1 MKWVKV
7 TLMKAWSCN
16 GEDYASGRQIEVD
29 EETSQELLTDGSCK
43 LDWTSAQVKQDDS
56 ASTNKTG
63 ADGTAD
69 VVTIDR
75 ATYDKM
81 IADAVAAKM
90 ADTDDDGGS
99 KANKR
104 VQIGRVHDRI
114 LDDPT
119 RGYGEKN
126 FGVYLQEVYAVSQAG
141 GTASKRLLACNAVKT
156 QGSDEYATVEE
167 AIGGFLIPPAFD
179 PRILEKGVEGSLA
192 RGRGTFDIPIPG
204 QMVTINALTDANR
217 TSTLYGGIIVYR
229 TKERATMTASKGTFE
244 QIEIKPKPITA
255 LAFATDTQLHYAP
268 TLAAIF
274 GRQFQDAKTYKENIE
289 FVNGTGAGEAQGW
302 LTAPCKYAQAAETEP
317 SDQAAATIVTENLIK
332 MRSHMRDEEYG
343 NAYWY
348 ASLSCMEQLNT
359 LTMDVGTGGSAIALL
374 NIGNDGITRIL
385 GRPLIY
391 TEFAKA
397 IGTQGDISL
406 VSWPSYIIGDG
417 TYTNTASSIHVRF
430 DANETAFRFVWE
442 MDAQWWWRTTLVLN
456 NSWEVAPVVTLATRS

>member
-1 MKWVKV
+1 MKTI
-7 TLMKAWSCN
+7 TLTEAWSH
-16 GEDYASGRQIEVD
+16 GTKDFAAGDKLEMDDAIAKQLVA
-29 EETSQELLTDGSCK
+29 DGYGT
-43 LDWTSAQVKQDDS
+43 LDDDS
-56 ASTNKTG
+56 AHVKRVDAAPTTKTAPG
-63 ADGTAD
+63 DAAD
-69 VVTIDR
+69 VVTISR
-75 ATYDKM
+75 EVYEKM
-81 IADAVAAKM
+81 IADAVAAKLGG
-90 ADTDDDGGS
+90 TDKSGDN
-99 KANKR
+99 KANDR
-104 VQIGRVHDRI
+104 PHIGRVHDQV

-119 RGYGEKN
+119 RGYGEGN
-126 FGVYLQEVYAVSQAG
+126 FGVYLQDVHASAQAG
-141 GTASKRLLACNAVKT
+141 GGASKKLRACNVVKT

-179 PRILEKGVEGSLA
+179 PRLLEKGVEASLA
-192 RGRGTFDIPIPG
+192 RGKGTFDIPVSG
-204 QMVTINALTDANR
+204 QMVTVNALTDANR
-217 TSTLYGGIIVYR
+217 TSTLYGGIQVYR

-255 LAFATDTQLHYAP
+255 LAYATDTVLHYAP

-274 GRQFQDAKTYKENIE
+274 GRQFMDARTYKENIE

-302 LTAPCKYAQAAETEP
+302 LSADCKYAQAAETEP
-317 SDQAAATIVTENLIK
+317 AAQAAATIVTENLLK
-332 MRSHMRDEEYG
+332 MRSHMRDEEYA
-343 NAYWY
+343 NSYWY

-374 NIGNDGITRIL
+374 NIGNDGIARIL

-397 IGTQGDISL
+397 IGTTGDISL

-442 MDAQWWWRTTLVLN
+442 MDAQWWWRTTLTLN
-456 NSWEVAPVVTLATRS
+456 NSWEVAPIVTLATRS